1 MKDFALTFCLCLVIL
16 LALDFVWLS
25 LTGDRLYRPAMVDLM
40 RATPNL
46 IPAAIFYLLYA
57 FAMTYLV
64 LYPVLYGGPDH
75 YSLLDLSIRAGLL
88 GLVAYG
94 TYNLTALSVIRDW
107 PMTLSLIDMGWGVG
121 VSVLAA
127 NATALALKAMGQLN

>member
-1 MKDFALTFCLCLVIL
+1 MKDFALTFCLCLIIL